1 MAKITLEELVDI
13 AFAHEEGDPF
23 DWGVFKDGKEQAM
36 AMIGSSI
43 LEQFDKEVIT
53 DADRLIL
60 LSTITKLVTENM
72 ILHSKLL
79 AKITLEELVDIAF
92 AHEEGDPF
100 DWGVFKDGKEQ
111 AMAMIGSSI
120 LEQFDKEVITD
131 ADRLILLSTIT
142 KLVTENMILHS
153 KLLSTKQ

>member
-1 MAKITLEELVDI
+1 MAKITLDELLEI

-43 LEQFDKEVIT
+43 LEQFDKDIVT

-72 ILHSKLL
+72 ILHTQL
-79 AKITLEELVDIAF
+79 
-92 AHEEGDPF
+92 
-100 DWGVFKDGKEQ
+100 
-111 AMAMIGSSI
+111 M
-120 LEQFDKEVITD
+120 
-131 ADRLILLSTIT
+131 
-142 KLVTENMILHS
+142 
-153 KLLSTKQ
+153 STKK